1 MNAKR
6 KSRSKSRIE
15 TYAKGWYLF
24 GICALLI
31 KALSIFNISRPVSVA
46 VKWLTRLMEIEAG
59 VSDETFGFLGSFY
72 YAQSIDQL
80 VRVLSAKTDDFR
92 DL

>member
-46 VKWLTRLMEIEAG
+46 VKWLT
-59 VSDETFGFLGSFY
+59 
-72 YAQSIDQL
+72 
-80 VRVLSAKTDDFR
+80 
-92 DL
+92 